1 MVYRAKTNMAVRNAI
16 EFLLTEDKV
25 FIGLLCDTIIFE
37 ECWFI
42 FQTNIKMLLLQQHI
56 LRKICVAVYNEL
68 YKKAQKNKHR
78 KKYLGT
84 IDDDRK
90 DMFYHLKNNYALT
103 EPFME
108 AYKTKNKEQF
118 VAEYV
123 KYITYETLR
132 DYNYDIGD
140 EIINYNKI
148 KQVSKKIA
156 IDKIKRNAIYNKGL
170 CLKLA
175 VREHEKMFK

>member
-25 FIGLLCDTIIFE
+25 FIGLLCDTILE
-37 ECWFI
+37 GWFL
-42 FQTNIKMLLLQQHI
+42 FQNNILGLVLQQHI
-56 LRKICVAVYNEL
+56 LSKICVAVYDEL

-132 DYNYDIGD
+132 DYRYELEE

-170 CLKLA
+170 GLKLA
-175 VREHEKMFK
+175 VKEYSKDF